1 MTDTAPL
8 AAQLAAQ
15 KAELV
20 AVPDGPVEEPMR
32 PLYQPAVPAPV
43 APPKV
48 LGGIPHLHT
57 LMTLADAICRTEMV
71 PQVMKNRPD
80 AILAVMMAGA
90 ELGVGPMQSLQGIDL
105 IQGRPSVSAELMRAL
120 VAQAGHTIILEV
132 ADDHATATCRRKE
145 WSADQPSALYRWTL
159 DDAKRAGLAGKDGWK
174 KYPRAMLTARVTSE
188 ACRAVFPDVIVGLS
202 YVPEELESLPAAT
215 QGLSKPGEVVLATVA
230 PTEAQEQPEDPV
242 AAALAAQLRNAE
254 RTADIAMANL
264 EADEALAADMAH
276 YDHPDDGRI
285 HTEGQLELAH
295 SVNLETGEVTVIEDQ
310 TVTPRQEL
318 GQALR
323 EIIDGHSAIHK
334 PVLRGFL
341 REKFG
346 SAKDLSEEQLHE
358 AVKIAAGWPTTA
370 SGDPRD
376 DEEGF

>member
-48 LGGIPHLHT
+48 LGGLPYLRT
-57 LMTLADAICRTEMV
+57 YMDLATAICRTEMV
-71 PQVMKNRPD
+71 PPHLRNRPD
-80 AILAVMMAGA
+80 ATLAVFMSGA
-90 ELGVGPMQSLQGIDL
+90 ELGLGPMQSTQSIDFFQGH
-105 IQGRPSVSAELMRAL
+105 PSISAELMRGMVMNVGHLL
-120 VAQAGHTIILEV
+120 VLEV
-132 ADDHATATCRRKE
+132 SNEQAKVTCRRKE
-145 WSADQPSALYRWTL
+145 WPSDQASVVFQWTME
-159 DDAKRAGLAGKDGWK
+159 DAKRAQLTGKDNWK
-174 KYPRAMLTARVTSE
+174 KYPRAMLSARVTSE

-202 YVPEELESLPAAT
+202 YVPEELETLPPAT
-215 QGLSKPGEVVLATVA
+215 QGLSKPGEVVLAPVA

-254 RTADIAMANL
+254 RTADIAMAKL
-264 EADEALAADMAH
+264 EADEVVDV
-276 YDHPDDGRI
+276 
-285 HTEGQLELAH
+285 E
-295 SVNLETGEVTVIEDQ
+295 SFNLETGEVTVIEDQ